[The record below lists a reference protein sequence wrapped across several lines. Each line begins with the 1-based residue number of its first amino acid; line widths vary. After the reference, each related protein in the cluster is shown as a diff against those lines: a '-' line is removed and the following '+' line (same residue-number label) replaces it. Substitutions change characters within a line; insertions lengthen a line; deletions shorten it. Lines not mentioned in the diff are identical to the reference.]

1 MVLNTFRISGA
12 ECEPYPRP
20 GYPPFTNRTC
30 YHDLRPGGC
39 EAYMCRESRKKVCG
53 VLIETPQTTVDS
65 GTTPIAPARSQD
77 AVSIWRSALWRRV
90 HGLIADRVEPLLPLF
105 LPSFKGITLFP
116 PQGAGISASACRP
129 AGQTR
134 RAETEGILRRLS
146 SLRSGLSAW
155 TPCPPSSTRRRTRRA
170 APPSQPDPRLRP

>member
-12 ECEPYPRP
+12 ECEPCPRP

-53 VLIETPQTTVDS
+53 VLVETPQTTVDS
-65 GTTPIAPARSQD
+65 GTTPTAPARSQD

-129 AGQTR
+129 APRLPVDRSWSIGVGSMVGGQ
-134 RAETEGILRRLS
+134 
-146 SLRSGLSAW
+146 RSGRVAGLCSFD
-155 TPCPPSSTRRRTRRA
+155 TIN
-170 APPSQPDPRLRP
+170 D